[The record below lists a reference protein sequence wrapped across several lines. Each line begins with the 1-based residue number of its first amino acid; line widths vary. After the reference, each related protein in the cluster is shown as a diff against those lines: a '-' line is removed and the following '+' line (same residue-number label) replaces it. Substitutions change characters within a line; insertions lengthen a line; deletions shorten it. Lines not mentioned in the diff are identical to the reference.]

1 MKLTVALKE
10 KIAGDAAR
18 DLFAEPL
25 LKQFVDVQA
34 NMENLVMESFS
45 DFDFKNAKPYQEY
58 INWHEGIRIPDIPGE
73 WEIHWHDFKRECK
86 LPSIEHFD
94 LPFKIPS
101 KRDVHLAVYLDK
113 KYHKKAMAI
122 LRPYMINYLTAEKA
136 YDEIKQVLLGV
147 NTSKQL
153 EESLPELAKYLP
165 NAADGAVTALVPIEQ
180 INRVRSLFNG
190 KQEVA

>member
-1 MKLTVALKE
+1 MKLTMALKE

-25 LKQFVDVQA
+25 LKQFSDVQA
-34 NMENLVMESFS
+34 KIENLVRDSYS
-45 DFDFKNAKPYQEY
+45 DFDFKNVEPYQEY
-58 INWHEGIRIPDIPGE
+58 INWHEHIKIPDIPGD
-73 WEIHWHDFKRECK
+73 WGISRDAFRRACG
-86 LPSIEHFD
+86 LPIIEYFD

-101 KRDVHLAVYLDK
+101 DGAYTPYLAETH
-113 KYHKKAMAI
+113 HKKAVEI
-122 LRPYMINYLTAEKA
+122 IRPYMINYFAARKA
-136 YDEIKQVLLGV
+136 YDEIKRVLLGV

-180 INRVRSLFNG
+180 INRVRSLFKG